1 MKMNKKDPIEA
12 KTFFP
17 GLNWDNDVKI
27 HIAQR
32 SGTTQPIEVFTRSF
46 DEWQNVWNGSWH
58 SNHCWNRKYIFTV
71 IELPTQPNKWLFG
84 GIFKVLSHSK
94 RMRKGRKWSFY
105 KVALEPVGKA
115 LIGRL
120 VLNWEKDARA
130 KGRKPDTVVPNM
142 TVAELLP
149 EPYSGEKFPGYEN
162 INHKFYDLEKIWNDK
177 KPDWHFALVNCQGVY
192 LITDT
197 KTGRRYVGSAYG
209 DGGIWSRWETYF
221 RTSGHGNNVQLKELL
236 ESKVN
241 AIKYARNHLV
251 ISLLE
256 HISNRANE
264 QDVISRECFWKEVL
278 LARGK
283 FGLCR
288 N

>member
-1 MKMNKKDPIEA
+1 MNKKDSIEVV
-12 KTFFP
+12 TFFP
-17 GLNWDNDVKI
+17 DLNWDDVKI

-32 SGTTQPIEVFTRSF
+32 AGTTQPIDVFARSF
-46 DEWQNVWNGSWH
+46 DEWQNVWNGSYH

-84 GIFKVLSHSK
+84 GVFKVLSHSK
-94 RMRKGRKWSFY
+94 KMLKRREMSFY

-149 EPYSGEKFPGYEN
+149 EVYAGVKFPGYEN
-162 INHKFYDLEKIWNDK
+162 INHKFSALEKIWNDM
-177 KPDWHFALVNCQGVY
+177 KPDWYAALANCQGVY

-197 KTGRRYVGSAYG
+197 KTGMRYVGSAYG
-209 DGGIWSRWETYF
+209 DNGIWSRWGAYF
-221 RTSGHGNNVQLKELL
+221 RTRGHGNNVQLKELF

-241 AIKYARNHLV
+241 AIKYARKHLV

-264 QDVISRECFWKEVL
+264 QYVISRESFWKEVL
-278 LARGK
+278 LTRGK
-283 FGLCR
+283 FGLNR